1 MLNILLKLSDLRSD
15 FTLTLGYLNLAL
27 NNLALKIK
35 SSRNFPIADTVVF
48 LMLHFYY
55 NLSWIFFSVQTFHL
69 LYFAFLHTDSLKF
82 CELILKI
89 QLNKTMDSSFG
100 FRHYNLI
107 INSFSIIWLTHFLA
121 KVTNGKKNLG

>member
-55 NLSWIFFSVQTFHL
+55 NLS
-69 LYFAFLHTDSLKF
+69 
-82 CELILKI
+82 
-89 QLNKTMDSSFG
+89 
-100 FRHYNLI
+100 
-107 INSFSIIWLTHFLA
+107 
-121 KVTNGKKNLG
+121 

>member
-15 FTLTLGYLNLAL
+15 FMLTLGYLNLAL

-55 NLSWIFFSVQTFHL
+55 NLS
-69 LYFAFLHTDSLKF
+69 
-82 CELILKI
+82 
-89 QLNKTMDSSFG
+89 
-100 FRHYNLI
+100 
-107 INSFSIIWLTHFLA
+107 
-121 KVTNGKKNLG
+121 